1 MVVNTAAG
9 SMLHL
14 FLGLKSLVKVRRYQT
29 DGSVFRLHYK
39 ATVMILVICS
49 VLVTSRQYVGDP
61 IDCLVEV
68 SQSESL
74 TAPALITW

>member
-1 MVVNTAAG
+1 
-9 SMLHL
+9 MLDIFHGL
-14 FLGLKSLVKVRRYQT
+14 LGFLKFDSVCI
-29 DGSVFRLHYK
+29 DNNVFRLHYK